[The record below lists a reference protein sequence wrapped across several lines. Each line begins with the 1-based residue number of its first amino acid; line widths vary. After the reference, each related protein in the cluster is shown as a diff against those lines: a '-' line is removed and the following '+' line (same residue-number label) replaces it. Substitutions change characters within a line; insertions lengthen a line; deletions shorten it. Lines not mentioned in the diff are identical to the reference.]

1 MNRSITRRVIMAM
14 AANDIERIVRKV
26 LNEEQDET
34 VGALRELTT
43 LLTEEVIPKL
53 SKMDGDEIGEG
64 DDIDSGD
71 EVDPDEE
78 ADSDEGGSMTMS
90 GFDDDDATSFGQ
102 RTKPNGHGGDEEDET
117 PEEELPRAAVDAFT
131 ALYHALTSEQ
141 ASALAEFFTVIDSEL
156 DDEGRGNEESKEDGR
171 RAQA

>member
-1 MNRSITRRVIMAM
+1 MAM
-14 AANDIERIVRKV
+14 TANDIERIVRKV

-43 LLTEEVIPKL
+43 LLTEQVIPKL
-53 SKMDGDEIGEG
+53 SKMDGDEIGVG
-64 DDIDSGD
+64 DDMTRR

-78 ADSDEGGSMTMS
+78 VDSDEGGSMTMS

-102 RTKPNGHGGDEEDET
+102 RTKPNGHGGRRRRRNAR
-117 PEEELPRAAVDAFT
+117 EELPRAAIDAFT
-131 ALYHALTSEQ
+131 ALYQSLTSEQ

-156 DDEGRGNEESKEDGR
+156 DDEGRANEESKEDGR